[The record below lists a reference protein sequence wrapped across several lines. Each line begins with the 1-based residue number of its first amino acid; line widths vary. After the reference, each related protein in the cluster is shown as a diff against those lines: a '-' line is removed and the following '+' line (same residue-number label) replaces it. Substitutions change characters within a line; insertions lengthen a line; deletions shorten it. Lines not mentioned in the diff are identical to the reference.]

1 MKKSSL
7 CVVNDNVRIA
17 ENTYRMLIC
26 APETAQLVK
35 PGQFVHI
42 KIPHDRSLLLRRP
55 ISISNVFTDSGGIIE
70 IIYRVTG
77 TGTYLLSQIKST
89 DFIDVLGPLGNG
101 FTKPKF
107 VKRAFVVGGGCGIAP
122 LKLLIKDW
130 DDVRF
135 SSFLGFKSKPYAYDL
150 DQFELLSEYV
160 FVSTD
165 DGSLGHLGV
174 VTDLL
179 SLRLEREVPDL
190 ILGCGPTS
198 MLKETKDMA
207 AKHGIPCQISL
218 EERMGCGIGGCL
230 VCVCETQKG
239 TSFEYKKVCSDGPVF
254 WSNEVLLNFDESEC

>member
-7 CVVNDNVRIA
+7 CVVNENIMIA
-17 ENTYRMLIC
+17 ENTFRMLIC
-26 APETAQLVK
+26 APETAKLVK

-42 KIPHDRSLLLRRP
+42 KIPHDRSFLLRRP

-70 IIYRVTG
+70 IIYRVAG
-77 TGTYLLSQIKST
+77 TGTYLLSQVKSA
-89 DFIDVLGPLGNG
+89 DFVDVLGPLGNG

-122 LKLLIKDW
+122 LKLLLKDW
-130 DDVRF
+130 DDVKF

-150 DQFELLSEYV
+150 DQFELLSEHV

-165 DGSLGHLGV
+165 DGSLGHFGV

-179 SLRLEREVPDL
+179 SLRLKREVPDL
-190 ILGCGPTS
+190 ILACGPTP
-198 MLKETKDMA
+198 MLKETKYMA

-230 VCVCETQKG
+230 VCVCETQNG
-239 TSFEYKKVCSDGPVF
+239 ANFEYKKVCSDGPVF
-254 WSNEVLLNFDESEC
+254 WSDEVLLNFDESEC